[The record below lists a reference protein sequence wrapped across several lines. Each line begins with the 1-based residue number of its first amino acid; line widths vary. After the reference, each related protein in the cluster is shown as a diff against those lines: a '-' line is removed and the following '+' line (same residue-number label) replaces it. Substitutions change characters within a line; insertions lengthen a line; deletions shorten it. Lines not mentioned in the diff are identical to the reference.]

1 MLLFGKYIPLQC
13 LLGEIRQTEHR
24 YKKSKS

>member
-1 MLLFGKYIPLQC
+1 MVLIGKYLPLQC
-13 LLGEIRQTEHR
+13 LLGEIRQTEHS